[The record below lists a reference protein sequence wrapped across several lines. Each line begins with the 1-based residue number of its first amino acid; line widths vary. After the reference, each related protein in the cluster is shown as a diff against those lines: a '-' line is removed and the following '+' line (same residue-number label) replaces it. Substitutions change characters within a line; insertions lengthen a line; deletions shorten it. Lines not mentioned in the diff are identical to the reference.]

1 MKSKKTSEMNE
12 ETFKN
17 RIIVPF
23 LDSIG
28 YHAEQ
33 LSFEDNFTLKLGKNT
48 IKKKDYI
55 SGRLDI
61 LVLLDNEPF
70 IIWELKREK
79 HEITSEEINQ
89 AISYSRLTEQIT
101 PFTIVS
107 NGDETHIYNT
117 ITKKEIKKDE
127 LNTDLVNCSFNEAI
141 KLKKEALA
149 DIICYSN
156 DNLTKFINRINNRE
170 LDRLRDNKYIK
181 ELYVE
186 RKNIHDKFNEFLNND
201 KKIFFING
209 NSGIGKTNIICNL
222 VESNMNNNTILFYNS
237 CFIEKSILNSLLE
250 DFNFAFDE
258 QLYYRQLFNRINLLS
273 KKNNK
278 YFIICIDA
286 IDELAIQNPTVS
298 IDKFLDL
305 VNEFSNIKVC
315 LSCKKSY
322 INDYLEVNGV
332 SSALKNISKENVNI
346 TEFSSEEKDK
356 IIDNYKKYF
365 NVEINDSQCTKLKE
379 MTSDGF
385 LFRIIFETFKN
396 SKIDTNIDNISVIQ
410 KYIERIASNY
420 NLNKYDLIKT
430 LEIIG
435 LIFIRSKDNF
445 FEPIIEEQVVDNEL
459 RINNSNISID
469 TLIKCNVLQLYKNND
484 INYIDFDF
492 KALSYYVITI
502 LSAKLNIL
510 KKEQLVS
517 KLFELNENRR
527 CKEALSWFS
536 KNSNENYY
544 IEINQFKKEYGKKL
558 MANYRKIVNENFPNI
573 KDKFEINEDINNVGI
588 AIDHNNDFAVY
599 TYGFYKKENNDLDVK
614 IINFNDKQTLINLNI
629 KLLNSSIKAQII
641 KINTDN
647 SKILK
652 ITVKSVMV

>member
-127 LNTDLVNCSFNEAI
+127 LNPDLVNCSFDEAI

-201 KKIFFING
+201 KKIFLLMEILEL
-209 NSGIGKTNIICNL
+209 GKQ
-222 VESNMNNNTILFYNS
+222 ILY
-237 CFIEKSILNSLLE
+237 
-250 DFNFAFDE
+250 
-258 QLYYRQLFNRINLLS
+258 
-273 KKNNK
+273 
-278 YFIICIDA
+278 A
-286 IDELAIQNPTVS
+286 I
-298 IDKFLDL
+298 
-305 VNEFSNIKVC
+305 
-315 LSCKKSY
+315 
-322 INDYLEVNGV
+322 
-332 SSALKNISKENVNI
+332 
-346 TEFSSEEKDK
+346 
-356 IIDNYKKYF
+356 
-365 NVEINDSQCTKLKE
+365 
-379 MTSDGF
+379 
-385 LFRIIFETFKN
+385 
-396 SKIDTNIDNISVIQ
+396 
-410 KYIERIASNY
+410 
-420 NLNKYDLIKT
+420 
-430 LEIIG
+430 
-435 LIFIRSKDNF
+435 
-445 FEPIIEEQVVDNEL
+445 
-459 RINNSNISID
+459 
-469 TLIKCNVLQLYKNND
+469 
-484 INYIDFDF
+484 
-492 KALSYYVITI
+492 
-502 LSAKLNIL
+502 
-510 KKEQLVS
+510 
-517 KLFELNENRR
+517 
-527 CKEALSWFS
+527 
-536 KNSNENYY
+536 
-544 IEINQFKKEYGKKL
+544 
-558 MANYRKIVNENFPNI
+558 
-573 KDKFEINEDINNVGI
+573 
-588 AIDHNNDFAVY
+588 
-599 TYGFYKKENNDLDVK
+599 
-614 IINFNDKQTLINLNI
+614 
-629 KLLNSSIKAQII
+629 
-641 KINTDN
+641 
-647 SKILK
+647 
-652 ITVKSVMV
+652 

>member
-186 RKNIHDKFNEFLNND
+186 
-201 KKIFFING
+201 
-209 NSGIGKTNIICNL
+209 
-222 VESNMNNNTILFYNS
+222 
-237 CFIEKSILNSLLE
+237 
-250 DFNFAFDE
+250 
-258 QLYYRQLFNRINLLS
+258 
-273 KKNNK
+273 
-278 YFIICIDA
+278 
-286 IDELAIQNPTVS
+286 
-298 IDKFLDL
+298 
-305 VNEFSNIKVC
+305 
-315 LSCKKSY
+315 
-322 INDYLEVNGV
+322 
-332 SSALKNISKENVNI
+332 
-346 TEFSSEEKDK
+346 
-356 IIDNYKKYF
+356 
-365 NVEINDSQCTKLKE
+365 
-379 MTSDGF
+379 
-385 LFRIIFETFKN
+385 
-396 SKIDTNIDNISVIQ
+396 
-410 KYIERIASNY
+410 
-420 NLNKYDLIKT
+420 
-430 LEIIG
+430 
-435 LIFIRSKDNF
+435 
-445 FEPIIEEQVVDNEL
+445 
-459 RINNSNISID
+459 
-469 TLIKCNVLQLYKNND
+469 
-484 INYIDFDF
+484 
-492 KALSYYVITI
+492 
-502 LSAKLNIL
+502 
-510 KKEQLVS
+510 
-517 KLFELNENRR
+517 
-527 CKEALSWFS
+527 
-536 KNSNENYY
+536 
-544 IEINQFKKEYGKKL
+544 
-558 MANYRKIVNENFPNI
+558 
-573 KDKFEINEDINNVGI
+573 
-588 AIDHNNDFAVY
+588 
-599 TYGFYKKENNDLDVK
+599 
-614 IINFNDKQTLINLNI
+614 
-629 KLLNSSIKAQII
+629 
-641 KINTDN
+641 
-647 SKILK
+647 
-652 ITVKSVMV
+652 